1 MRVYLLIMAIAAVAT
16 YLLVPVVKRLALLL
30 GAITQVRERDV
41 HTLPIPRLGGVAMYL
56 GFSAAILIASRIPYL
71 SGVFPR
77 GSAIWG
83 VLLGAGFMCLVGA
96 IDDVWEL
103 VWYAKLAGEVL
114 AAGTMA
120 WQGVQLVT
128 VPFMGLTVGSTR
140 LTLFIT
146 TIVMVIVAN
155 AVNFVDGLDG
165 LAAGIVGIAGLA
177 FFVYSYTL
185 TRDASP
191 SDYASAACVV
201 VAAVVGI
208 CAGFLPHNFHR
219 ARIFMGDSGALMLGV
234 LIAAAGILVTGQ
246 IDPANTS
253 PGYALPAVMPLL
265 VPAAVI
271 FLPLLDFTWAVAR
284 RLARG
289 QSPFAADAGHLHH
302 RLLRR
307 GHSHA
312 GAVLILYMWA
322 AMASLTCVAL
332 VRFPARIV
340 GTVAFVCLIFGIFVT
355 RHQFGRRGDD
365 ADDDTRIPSADATNA
380 RSPAGGTRP
389 SDADAPL
396 SDADARPSGADVR
409 SSGADARPS
418 GADVRSSYA
427 EGAELTCPERVDGE
441 GRAKAAAPAAPQPPR
456 GAAPPE
462 RAREAAPQRAGGKHA
477 DSRDPG
483 ARPADPPA
491 SGAPSRRTEQPP
503 GGSLLPRSRRAARHK
518 LIQVETEADVPRGP
532 AATQE
537 RATSSEDGV
546 ERVERRADARRGA

>member
-128 VPFMGLTVGSTR
+128 VPLMGLTVGSTR

-165 LAAGIVGIAGLA
+165 LAAGIVGIAGMA

-246 IDPANTS
+246 IDPVNTS

-271 FLPLLDFTWAVAR
+271 FLPLLDFTWAVTR

-302 RLLRR
+302 RLLRQ

-355 RHQFGRRGDD
+355 RHQFGRRRDD
-365 ADDDTRIPSADATNA
+365 ADDDTRIPSANATNA
-380 RSPAGGTRP
+380 RSPAGGARSSEANARSSEANARS
-389 SDADAPL
+389 SDAK
-396 SDADARPSGADVR
+396 
-409 SSGADARPS
+409 
-418 GADVRSSYA
+418 
-427 EGAELTCPERVDGE
+427 GAESAAPERETGE
-441 GRAKAAAPAAPQPPR
+441 GRMKAATPTKAAEPAETQPLR
-456 GAAPPE
+456 GAGAPLKTTPE
-462 RAREAAPQRAGGKHA
+462 ATLQRAGGKHA
-477 DSRDPG
+477 DFGGPEVRK
-483 ARPADPPA
+483 ADPPA
-491 SGAPSRRTEQPP
+491 PGGSSWQAEQAP

-532 AATQE
+532 AANQE
-537 RATSSEDGV
+537 RAASSEDGV

>member
-271 FLPLLDFTWAVAR
+271 FLPLLDFTWAVVR

-322 AMASLTCVAL
+322 AVASLTCVAL

-389 SDADAPL
+389 SG
-396 SDADARPSGADVR
+396 ADARP
-409 SSGADARPS
+409 SGADARPS
-418 GADVRSSYA
+418 GADVRSSRADAHLSGA
-427 EGAELTCPERVDGE
+427 EGAELAVPEREEGE
-441 GRAKAAAPAAPQPPR
+441 ERTKAAAPAAPQPPR
-456 GAAPPE
+456 GPAPPE

-477 DSRDPG
+477 DSREPG
-483 ARPADPPA
+483 ARPADPA

-537 RATSSEDGV
+537 RAASSEDGV

>member
-41 HTLPIPRLGGVAMYL
+41 HTLPIPRLGGVAVYL

-409 SSGADARPS
+409 LS
-418 GADVRSSYA
+418 GADVRSSRADAHLSGA
-427 EGAELTCPERVDGE
+427 EGAELAVPEREEGE
-441 GRAKAAAPAAPQPPR
+441 ERTKAAAPAAPQPPR
-456 GAAPPE
+456 GPAPPE

-483 ARPADPPA
+483 ARPADPA

-532 AATQE
+532 AANQE
-537 RATSSEDGV
+537 RAASSEDGV

>member
-128 VPFMGLTVGSTR
+128 VPLMGLTVGSTR

-146 TIVMVIVAN
+146 TIVMVVVAN

-177 FFVYSYTL
+177 FFVYSYAL

-271 FLPLLDFTWAVAR
+271 FLPLLDFTWAVTR

-340 GTVAFVCLIFGIFVT
+340 GAVAFVCLIFGIFVT

-380 RSPAGGTRP
+380 RSPA
-389 SDADAPL
+389 
-396 SDADARPSGADVR
+396 ADARPSEVEGTEPAAPEPKE
-409 SSGADARPS
+409 GKGWTKTAAP
-418 GADVRSSYA
+418 A
-427 EGAELTCPERVDGE
+427 EGQPLQG
-441 GRAKAAAPAAPQPPR
+441 AAAPL
-456 GAAPPE
+456 E
-462 RAREAAPQRAGGKHA
+462 RVPDALQRAGGKHA
-477 DSRDPG
+477 DSRAPEV
-483 ARPADPPA
+483 RLADPPA
-491 SGAPSRRTEQPP
+491 PGGSPRQAEQPP

-518 LIQVETEADVPRGP
+518 LIEVETEADVPRERTAP
-532 AATQE
+532 REQAAPRE
-537 RATSSEDGV
+537 RTASRESAASPEGGV
-546 ERVERRADARRGA
+546 ESVERLQRRADARRGA